1 MKSSVKTL
9 DSIKKYRFLILAAV
23 LGLVLLLLPSHSSE
37 KNTDTGDELRLERI
51 LENTDGVGET
61 CVLLSENGVVVVCEG
76 ADRADVRLT
85 VMKAAGAFTG
95 FTTDK
100 IQILKLD
107 MED

>member
-1 MKSSVKTL
+1 MKNSVKTL
-9 DSIKKYRFLILAAV
+9 DSIKKYRFLILAAI
-23 LGLVLLLLPSHSSE
+23 LGLVLLLFPSHSSE
-37 KNTDTGDELRLERI
+37 KNTDTGDEQRLERI
-51 LENTDGVGET
+51 LENTDGVGEAS
-61 CVLLSENGVVVVCEG
+61 VLLSENGVVIVCEG